1 MQESAR
7 YQAIFEIIEQV
18 FSDKQPAD
26 NILNSYFRERRYI
39 GSKDR
44 RFISENV
51 WDIIRHRRRLEFE
64 AQSTSIRKLMIVWAK
79 NKSLETVFGGGQY
92 GMSILSEEE
101 TDWLD
106 NLPENPYLQDVEA
119 ECPQWLFDKIKDF
132 ELLKS
137 LNRPATA
144 DFRVNAGSRETII
157 KKMKEEGFDVVSTP
171 FSPIGVRAE
180 ERINLNN
187 CITFQ
192 DGLIEPQD
200 EASQIA
206 AILADVKPEH
216 KVIDYCCGAGG
227 KSLTLSYLMQNK
239 GQIEAHDIDER
250 RLEAILPRMK
260 RLQANNIKTVKT
272 TEVGQDYDRF
282 IIDAPCSGSG
292 TWRRSPDAKFRLN
305 EKKLLEIVDIQS
317 SLLDLAAEKVKQG
330 GRIVYI
336 TCSILEEENTQ
347 QITKFLNRNNDFSL
361 VDMQTIW
368 DKKIE
373 SPYPFADKNCL
384 KFNPLTTGTDG
395 FFIAVM
401 ERNGVEL
408 KDI

>member
-7 YQAIFEIIEQV
+7 YQAIFEVIKEV

-64 AQSTSIRKLMIVWAK
+64 AQDTDIRKIMIVWAK
-79 NKSLETVFGGGQY
+79 NKNLDVVFGGGQY
-92 GMSILSEEE
+92 GMPILDDDEIN
-101 TDWLD
+101 WLN
-106 NLPENPYLQDVEA
+106 NLPEILYPQDVEA
-119 ECPQWLFDKIKDF
+119 ECPLWLFEKIKDF

-137 LNRPATA
+137 LNRQATA
-144 DFRVNAGSRETII
+144 DFRINAGSRETII
-157 KKMKEEGFDVVSTP
+157 NKMKDEGFDVVSTP

-206 AILADVKPEH
+206 AILADVRPEH

-272 TEVGQDYDRF
+272 AEVGQDYDRF

-292 TWRRSPDAKFRLN
+292 TWRRSPDAKFRLS
-305 EKKLLEIVDIQS
+305 EKKLLEIVEIQS
-317 SLLDLAAEKVKQG
+317 SLLDLASKKVKQG

-336 TCSILEEENTQ
+336 TCSILEEENSE
-347 QITKFLNRNNDFSL
+347 QITKFLSTNKEFSL
-361 VDMQTIW
+361 IDMQTIW

-373 SPYPFADKNCL
+373 SPYPFVDKNCL

-395 FFIAVM
+395 FFIAVL
-401 ERNGVEL
+401 ERN
-408 KDI
+408 